1 MKRFSRAA
9 VLGAT
14 ALAAGLVGTVAQA
27 QVEIITVTAQK
38 REQTL
43 QEVPVAVTAVTG
55 AVLEQAQIRDVSS
68 LQSLVPSLS
77 VATAASSTNTGFN
90 IRGVGSSTF
99 NFGLEPSVAV
109 FVDGVYRA
117 RNGASINDFLG
128 LERVEVLR
136 GPQSTLFG
144 KNTSAGVISFTTRAP
159 EFEFGAEGEVTVGNY
174 NARVVR
180 GAVTGP
186 LVEDRLAFRIDGN
199 INQRDGFITNV
210 FDGRDVNN
218 RDRWSARGQLLF
230 TPSADTSIRLIAEYG
245 NIDERCC
252 AAPFSFVTPDNALA
266 FTALGVTQ
274 LPVNPNSGQVSFDG
288 RLRAEVETSTY
299 SAEFNRQFES
309 FEVNYLVARQSYD
322 ESQDIDP
329 DWVDQPFNN
338 RRLVTQDY
346 TTWTHDIRLTSTTSG
361 AVDWMVGAYYFD
373 QDLTATNSTIQ
384 GPMLRPFA
392 DLFSADTGGN
402 LPAPFTGGSTVGFIE
417 AICNVVAPTTPGCV
431 PGAYLAAGSG
441 LQSSRFDQGNT
452 SWAAYGQFDFHLSDR
467 FTITAGLRYTHERKN
482 VDTDIVIDDPFAAVD
497 LVQFSNAL
505 FFQQAFQ
512 TTFGVAPTP
521 ANIAAIAGNPAT
533 APILQAVQAGAMAAA
548 TAPTNPFLG
557 LGALQFFPP
566 SPNFNDSRT
575 DTNWSGTLIAAYD
588 LTDNVNV
595 YASYS
600 TGYKAGGFALDAS
613 AARVGD
619 YTFDPETS
627 TSIELGLKSVLFDNM
642 LQMNVAVFQQRT
654 EDFQANVFTGSSFV
668 PDNAGEILVRGIE
681 VDGMFSPNP
690 NFTMTGGFTYLFDM
704 EYDEFIN
711 GPCPVAD
718 TSGCTFRAS
727 ATSPALVPV
736 QDLSGR
742 RLSGAAKFTG
752 NMTATYT
759 APITDALEGMIR
771 GEVYYTSDR
780 FLNTSLDPRQ
790 VQEGFALVNASV
802 GVGSRDGGWQVQL
815 WARNLLDE
823 EYIQGSFDSTLP
835 GNLNAYPGDPRTY
848 GLTLRARF

>member
-1 MKRFSRAA
+1 MKRFSKAA

-14 ALAAGLVGTVAQA
+14 ALAAGLVGAAAQA

-55 AVLEQAQIRDVSS
+55 VVLEQAQIRDLSS

-77 VATAASSTNTGFN
+77 VATAASSSNTGFN

-159 EFEFGAEGEVTVGNY
+159 EFEFGAEGEATIGNY
-174 NARVVR
+174 NARILR

-186 LVEDRLAFRIDGN
+186 LVEDRLAFRLDGN
-199 INQRDGFITNV
+199 INRRDGFITNV

-218 RDRWSARGQLLF
+218 RDRWSVRGQLLF
-230 TPSADTSIRLIAEYG
+230 TPSAETSLRLIAEYG
-245 NIDERCC
+245 SIDERCC
-252 AAPFSFVTPDNALA
+252 AAPFSFVSPTNAGA
-266 FTALGVTQ
+266 FTALNVTQ

-288 RLRAEVETSTY
+288 RLRADVETSTY
-299 SAEFNRQFES
+299 SAEFNHQFEG
-309 FEVNYLVARQSYD
+309 FEVNYVAARQSY
-322 ESQDIDP
+322 EEAQDIDP
-329 DWVDQPFNN
+329 DWVDQPFNA

-346 TTWTHDIRLTSTTSG
+346 TTWTHDVRLTSTTSG
-361 AVDWMVGAYYFD
+361 MFDWMVGAYYFD
-373 QDLTATNSTIQ
+373 QELTATNSTIQ

-392 DLFSADTGGN
+392 NLFSQGLVGGVE
-402 LPAPFTGGSTVGFIE
+402 F
-417 AICNVVAPTTPGCV
+417 ICNVLNPATPGCV
-431 PGAYLAAGSG
+431 PGSYLAAGSG
-441 LQSSRFDQGNT
+441 LQSSRFDQGNS
-452 SWAAYGQFDFHLSDR
+452 SWSAYGQFDFHMSDR
-467 FTITAGLRYTHERKN
+467 FTLTAGLRYTNERKN
-482 VDTDIVIDDPFAAVD
+482 VNTDIVIDDPFAAVN
-497 LVQFSNAL
+497 LASVPLLATLLQLPPFNLPGGTAAAL
-505 FFQQAFQ
+505 
-512 TTFGVAPTP
+512 AP
-521 ANIAAIAGNPAT
+521 AIANTPC
-533 APILQAVQAGAMAAA
+533 APGQSPVTCNVL
-548 TAPTNPFLG
+548 LG

-575 DTNWSGTLIAAYD
+575 DTNWSGTLIGAYD

-627 TSIELGLKSVLFDNM
+627 TSIELGLKSVLFDNT
-642 LQMNVAVFQQRT
+642 LQLNLAVFQQRT
-654 EDFQANVFTGSSFV
+654 KDFQANVFTGSSFV

-681 VDGMFSPNP
+681 VDAMFRPNA
-690 NFTMTGGFTYLFDM
+690 NFTMTGGFTYLADM

-759 APITDALEGMIR
+759 APLTDALEGMIR

-802 GVGSRDGGWQVQL
+802 GVSSRDGGWQVQL
-815 WARNLLDE
+815 WARNLLNE